1 MIPYQSFYIDHW
13 GYFRGKLNYS
23 SFVPALEHDG
33 FFGEKIVGKSRDP
46 EPSYAR
52 WGMLKTV
59 TYPTGGWTRFSYEGH
74 DYSRSI
80 RRTSKSSFY
89 PYLKSEA
96 TDQLAGGVRI
106 SKIEDHP
113 ITGEVVS
120 REFIYKD
127 NNNRSSGIL
136 LKYPRYKISYKSLS
150 ASGDKRFCVRSRTL
164 YSSLHNS
171 VYSLDEGHMSY
182 GVVTEKQ
189 NDNSRVEYHYS
200 DYASNPDDST
210 MLLLTRVPA
219 YMIEPSLHLPLM
231 NYYCRFYSNHRD
243 RGKLLEKIVYN
254 SSGELM
260 SRERNIYDTSPL
272 PYIYGV
278 YLRGDVYGLERIYVK
293 DHLLLRTVRTEYL
306 SGNSI
311 QSYVNYS
318 YNALGQLQQTTTQD
332 SRGVIYVERRQY
344 VNDLFPWDRE
354 PVEDTMIS
362 RNMIHAPLYIEKSY
376 RISGGE
382 ERFFSGERTLYGLIH
397 NQVLPYSLQQ
407 MHPDV
412 PFSTPSFDP
421 ANYTDTELTYD
432 KYDVQGRV
440 LQSGTRS
447 GLKTVYIWGYGGY
460 YLVARIDNVVFEEV
474 ARIKGLGNLE
484 KAPLGKGLSLEQ
496 NSYLRHLPGALV
508 TTYNYIP
515 FVGLSSVMDAAGIE
529 THYEYDSD
537 GRLIRIT
544 DHQGKLTDAYEYHIK
559 Q

>member
-1 MIPYQSFYIDHW
+1 
-13 GYFRGKLNYS
+13 
-23 SFVPALEHDG
+23 
-33 FFGEKIVGKSRDP
+33 
-46 EPSYAR
+46 
-52 WGMLKTV
+52 
-59 TYPTGGWTRFSYEGH
+59 
-74 DYSRSI
+74 
-80 RRTSKSSFY
+80 
-89 PYLKSEA
+89 
-96 TDQLAGGVRI
+96 
-106 SKIEDHP
+106 
-113 ITGEVVS
+113 
-120 REFIYKD
+120 
-127 NNNRSSGIL
+127 
-136 LKYPRYKISYKSLS
+136 
-150 ASGDKRFCVRSRTL
+150 
-164 YSSLHNS
+164 
-171 VYSLDEGHMSY
+171 
-182 GVVTEKQ
+182 
-189 NDNSRVEYHYS
+189 
-200 DYASNPDDST
+200 
-210 MLLLTRVPA
+210 
-219 YMIEPSLHLPLM
+219 
-231 NYYCRFYSNHRD
+231 
-243 RGKLLEKIVYN
+243 
-254 SSGELM
+254 M